1 MSNDKQ
7 MSEQPLS
14 SAVSVEEE
22 INPHKRLREDSSLVL
37 PSDLSKLSDILDSL
51 SSDENSIK
59 QAVALILQKDNF
71 KTAIAGI
78 LVPEIAGLRSEIEE
92 LSTRLDEMEQY
103 SRRNC
108 LKISGIPEEKNE
120 NTDTLVLNVFNN
132 IMFKQKQDKIA
143 LESIS
148 RSHRVGRPASGRGPR
163 DIIVKFVSYRDRAKV
178 YGSKKNLK
186 GYNNNPSKQTARIFI
201 NEALTHKRAHLYS
214 EARALVKQKKIN
226 SCWTFDGRVY
236 VKLLG
241 VNGKK
246 MVINSPD
253 DLESFSAGDN
263 IPYSSTPKA
272 SANPR
277 S

>member
-1 MSNDKQ
+1 MAST
-7 MSEQPLS
+7 M
-14 SAVSVEEE
+14 
-22 INPHKRLREDSSLVL
+22 
-37 PSDLSKLSDILDSL
+37 
-51 SSDENSIK
+51 
-59 QAVALILQKDNF
+59 
-71 KTAIAGI
+71 
-78 LVPEIAGLRSEIEE
+78 LRS
-92 LSTRLDEMEQY
+92 S
-103 SRRNC
+103 
-108 LKISGIPEEKNE
+108 
-120 NTDTLVLNVFNN
+120 
-132 IMFKQKQDKIA
+132 
-143 LESIS
+143 
-148 RSHRVGRPASGRGPR
+148 
-163 DIIVKFVSYRDRAKV
+163 
-178 YGSKKNLK
+178 
-186 GYNNNPSKQTARIFI
+186 SKQTGRIFI